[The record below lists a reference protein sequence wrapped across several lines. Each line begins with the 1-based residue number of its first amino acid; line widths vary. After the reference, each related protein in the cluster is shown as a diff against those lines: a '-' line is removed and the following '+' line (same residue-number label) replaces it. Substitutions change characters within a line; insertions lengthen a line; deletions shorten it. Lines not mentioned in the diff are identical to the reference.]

1 MLVRLQNDHTA
12 KRFAMVSSKRS
23 VRFRHSFAVRPPG
36 VTEPRWPNTTRSGF
50 ATTMDVFFCEQA
62 SPWQRG
68 SNENSDGL
76 LCQYFPKGTELSG
89 PCLDRQ
95 DGS

>member
-1 MLVRLQNDHTA
+1 MAEHDALRI
-12 KRFAMVSSKRS
+12 
-23 VRFRHSFAVRPPG
+23 
-36 VTEPRWPNTTRSGF
+36 
-50 ATTMDVFFCEQA
+50 ATNIDAFFCEQA
-62 SPWQRG
+62 SPRQHG
-68 SNENSDGL
+68 SNDNSDGL